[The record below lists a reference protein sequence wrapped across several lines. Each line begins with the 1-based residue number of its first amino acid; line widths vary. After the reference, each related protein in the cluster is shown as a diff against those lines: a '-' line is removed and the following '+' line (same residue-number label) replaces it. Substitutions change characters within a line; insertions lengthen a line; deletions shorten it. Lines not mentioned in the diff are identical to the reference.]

1 MADTGGHFDFFKEV
15 FEFLFFL
22 YVPILFKGYVVSNL
36 YQERSKDELSH
47 YSVAQVMAM
56 TDEELMEKCGEKVKM
71 EKKKKF
77 TFC

>member
-36 YQERSKDELSH
+36 Y
-47 YSVAQVMAM
+47 
-56 TDEELMEKCGEKVKM
+56 
-71 EKKKKF
+71 
-77 TFC
+77 